1 MSEFPPKRVVFGYTK
16 VMDDFIGFGIEVLR
30 FVPLI
35 LAFYLPA
42 LLGLAILKER
52 GESYRVKAALVFLVG
67 FGGIVALQLLVRS
80 ASALQVAQTVGLS
93 LVQITFALLLAAL
106 TVYKLAD

>member
-1 MSEFPPKRVVFGYTK
+1 MDTLVGYGVVILRV
-16 VMDDFIGFGIEVLR
+16 
-30 FVPLI
+30 VPLI

-42 LLGLAILKER
+42 LMGIAVLKER
-52 GESYRVKAALVFLVG
+52 GESYKTKAALIFVVG
-67 FGGIVALQLLVRS
+67 FGGIVAMQILVRS
-80 ASALQVAQTVGLS
+80 TSTLQVVQTVGLS